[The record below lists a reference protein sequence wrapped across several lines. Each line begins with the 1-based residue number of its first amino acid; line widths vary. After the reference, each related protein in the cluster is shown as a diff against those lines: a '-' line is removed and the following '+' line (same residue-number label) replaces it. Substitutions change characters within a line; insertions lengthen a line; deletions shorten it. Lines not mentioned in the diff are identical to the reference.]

1 MACVHG
7 ARLHSARHRHNSGA
21 VFLVPLPQARRPVTE
36 AARPPSVDPTDLHLS
51 LVIPVRNEA
60 GNIGPLLDEVFST
73 LPPALLGE
81 VIVVDDGSTDGT
93 VAEVQA
99 RMSPRLRLIRH
110 DRCAGQS
117 RAIRSGVQAA
127 RFARI
132 ATMDGDGQ
140 NPPADLIALA
150 MAQSASG
157 PQLAGGHRTG
167 RQGPWTKRLASRFAN
182 ALREALL
189 RDACPDTGCGLK
201 VFPRDLYLDLP
212 FFHGQHRYLP
222 ALMQAAGA
230 SAVYLPVGDRA
241 RRYGRSNYDNL
252 RRGLQGAVDLI
263 AVAWLIR
270 RARPVQSHEDSRP

>member
-1 MACVHG
+1 M
-7 ARLHSARHRHNSGA
+7 
-21 VFLVPLPQARRPVTE
+21 TE
-36 AARPPSVDPTDLHLS
+36 VARPHDPPPPDPRLS

-60 GNIGPLLDEVFST
+60 GNIGALLDEVFAT

-81 VIVVDDGSTDGT
+81 VIVVDDGSTDST
-93 VAEVQA
+93 LDEVRA
-99 RMSPRLRLIRH
+99 RLHGPLRLIRH
-110 DRCAGQS
+110 ARSAGQS

-150 MAQSASG
+150 AAQRNGG
-157 PQLAGGHRTG
+157 PHLVGGHRVA
-167 RQGPWTKRLASRFAN
+167 RRDRWAKRIASRLAN
-182 ALREALL
+182 GLRRALL

-222 ALMQAAGA
+222 ALMRAQGA
-230 SAVYLPVGDRA
+230 SALFLPVGDRA
-241 RRYGRSNYDNL
+241 RRHGRSNYDNL

-270 RARPVQSHEDSRP
+270 RARPVLVQEEPQP